1 MANNNTNGLQP
12 TARTINEIQ
21 TEILYNKDSASELD
35 ALSILIAPEQANVN
49 SDSKVSEWRLWVWV
63 TAVAIWTLEK
73 LFNIFKIEVE
83 ERIAATRVHTRRWY
97 REKALVYQYDDTLN
111 ESDVYD
117 VIDPAKQIV
126 KYASVRKIILSGH
139 GALRVKV
146 CKDNNGALEVLTTA
160 ELDGFTNYMN
170 QITDAGTM
178 VMPTSSA
185 ADQLKLELD
194 IYYNPQLIDNTGADL
209 DTGENVALTAIK
221 SYLKQMDFDGR
232 LILTK
237 LIDALQAAKG
247 VELPVLKYAAAR
259 TDTGNYED
267 LYNMNTGVREEF
279 YNPDAGWL
287 QLDEA
292 NTVINYIPYDE

>member
-1 MANNNTNGLQP
+1 M
-12 TARTINEIQ
+12 ARTINEIQ
-21 TEILYNKDSASELD
+21 TEILNNKASTQELD
-35 ALSILIAPEQANVN
+35 ALSILTQPESQNVN
-49 SDSKVSEWRLWVWV
+49 SGSKVSEWRLWVWV
-63 TAVAIWTLEK
+63 VAMAIWTLEK
-73 LFNIFKIEVE
+73 LFDAFKIEIE
-83 ERIAATRVHTRRWY
+83 ERIAETRVHTRRWY
-97 REKALVYQYDDTLN
+97 REKALAYQYGDTLN

-146 CKDNNGALEVLTTA
+146 CKDNNGDLDVLTQT
-160 ELDGFTNYMN
+160 ELDGFKDYMN

-178 VMPTSSA
+178 IMPTSTP
-185 ADQLKLELD
+185 ADQLKLELNV
-194 IYYNPQLIDNTGADL
+194 YYNPQLIDNTGAYIE
-209 DTGENVALTAIK
+209 TGENVVLNAIK

-237 LIDALQAAKG
+237 LVDALQDAKG

-259 TDTGNYED
+259 TDTGTYED
-267 LYNMNTGVREEF
+267 LFNMNTGVREEF

-292 NTVINYIPYDE
+292 NTGINYIPYDE

>member
-1 MANNNTNGLQP
+1 M
-12 TARTINEIQ
+12 ARTLNDIQ
-21 TEILYNKDSASELD
+21 TEILNNKASAQELD
-35 ALSILIAPEQANVN
+35 ALSILTQAESQGVN
-49 SDSKVSEWRLWVWV
+49 SGSKVSEWRLWVWV
-63 TAVAIWTLEK
+63 VAVSIWTLEK
-73 LFNIFKIEVE
+73 LFDAFKIEVE
-83 ERIAATRVHTRRWY
+83 ERIAETRVHTRRWY
-97 REKALVYQYDDTLN
+97 REKALAYQYGDTLN

-117 VIDPAKQIV
+117 VIDPAKQNV

-146 CKDNNGALEVLTTA
+146 CKDNNGELEVLTTA
-160 ELDGFTNYMN
+160 EMDGFTNYMN

-185 ADQLKLELD
+185 ADKLKLELD

-209 DTGENVALTAIK
+209 ETGENVVLTAIK
-221 SYLKQMDFDGR
+221 AYLKAMDFDGR

-237 LIDALQAAKG
+237 LVDALQEAKG

-259 TDTGNYED
+259 TDTGTYED
-267 LYNMNTGVREEF
+267 LFNMTAGVRQEF

-287 QLDEA
+287 ELDEA